1 MPTERTTYRKRIYG
15 KIKDR
20 KIVWVG
26 SRGCDA
32 IPLTD
37 FKNPIVSICYGS
49 PAQHEAITEYTYE
62 DMMHHRVNPYTYD
75 ASSDTSE
82 GVKELRRILI
92 KELEEPCCLIPYKP
106 MKFID
111 TAYFLHHKHTKL
123 LGLFSEFQHPFNHK
137 TWIETALHEN
147 GIQIIPWKY
156 LEITEASK
164 QKIFRAAM
172 ENPVMLRIHAASARS
187 GLVRIDSK
195 ESFEVAWNWLSQH
208 ETQLIAYSPY
218 FSGASSL
225 SASATVFS
233 DGRVALH
240 PLSLQC
246 IGVPELTP
254 HNAGY
259 SGNDFGMIHNLPDNT
274 VNQLEAMIRDVGQW
288 LASKGFMGA
297 FGIDALLH
305 DEQLYFIEANPRFL
319 GSSKMCACV
328 DRTLDRPD
336 VYMTHMA
343 AFLGLP
349 PPPQIPL
356 RELTTRQPQ
365 IGQMIFH
372 NTLPHLV
379 TVKKNLMEYEKLPF
393 GVTQTPKPSVSVAPG
408 GPISTLDW
416 NEPLLLANGS
426 LNETGKFIADTF
438 LQSITIYP
446 QGLSPELQKGIIK

>member
-37 FKNPIVSICYGS
+37 FKNPVVSICYGS
-49 PAQHEAITEYTYE
+49 PSQHEAITEYTYE
-62 DMMHHRVNPYTYD
+62 SMMQHRVNPYTFD
-75 ASSDTSE
+75 AASDTSE

-106 MKFID
+106 MAFID
-111 TAYFLHHKHTKL
+111 TAYFLHHNHTKL

-137 TWIETALHEN
+137 TWIETALHDS
-147 GIQIIPWKY
+147 GIRIIPWKY
-156 LEITEASK
+156 LEINEASK
-164 QKIFRAAM
+164 QEIFRAAM
-172 ENPVMLRIHAASARS
+172 ENPIMLRVHAASAAS

-195 ESFEVAWNWLSQH
+195 ESFEAAWAWLV
-208 ETQLIAYSPY
+208 EKAAPLIAYSPY

-254 HNAGY
+254 VNSGY
-259 SGNDFGMIHNLPDNT
+259 SGNDFGIIHDLP
-274 VNQLEAMIRDVGQW
+274 VHIINQLEAMIRDVGHW
-288 LASKGFMGA
+288 LASKGFIGA
-297 FGIDALLH
+297 FGIDALMH
-305 DEQLYFIEANPRFL
+305 EEQLYFIEANPRFL

-328 DRTLDRPD
+328 DQQLERPD

-343 AFLGLP
+343 AFLELP

-356 RELTTRQPQ
+356 RELTTQQPQ

-372 NTLPHLV
+372 NTYPHTV
-379 TVKKNLMEYEKLPF
+379 TIQRNNKQYKNLPF
-393 GVTQTPKPSVSVAPG
+393 GVTQTPDSSVSVAPG

-416 NEPLLLANGS
+416 NEPLLQPNGT
-426 LNETGKFIADTF
+426 LNETGKFIANTF
-438 LQSITIYP
+438 LESIAIYP
-446 QGLSPELQKGIIK
+446 QGLSPSRPKRIIK

>member
-1 MPTERTTYRKRIYG
+1 MPTERTTYRKRISG

-62 DMMHHRVNPYTYD
+62 SMMHHRVNPYTYD
-75 ASSDTSE
+75 ASADTSE
-82 GVKELRRILI
+82 GIKELRRILI
-92 KELEEPCCLIPYKP
+92 KELEEPSCLIPYKP
-106 MKFID
+106 MAFID
-111 TAYFLHHKHTKL
+111 TAYFLHHRHTML

-137 TWIETALHEN
+137 TWIETALHDK
-147 GIQIIPWKY
+147 GIRIIPWKY
-156 LEITEASK
+156 LEITEAAK
-164 QKIFRAAM
+164 QEIYRAAM
-172 ENPVMLRIHAASARS
+172 EKPVMLRIHAASARS
-187 GLVRIDSK
+187 GLVRVDSK
-195 ESFEVAWNWLSQH
+195 ESFETAWEWLQKH
-208 ETQLIAYSPY
+208 ETQLVAYSPY

-233 DGRVALH
+233 DGRVSLH

-254 HNAGY
+254 LNAGY
-259 SGNDFGMIHNLPDNT
+259 SGNDFGMIHDLPEHII
-274 VNQLEAMIRDVGQW
+274 NQLEAMIRDVGQW

-319 GSSKMCACV
+319 GSSKMCASV
-328 DRTLDRPD
+328 DKILDRPD

-356 RELTTRQPQ
+356 RELTTKQPQ
-365 IGQMIFH
+365 LGQMIFH
-372 NTLPHLV
+372 NTQPHLV
-379 TVKKNLMEYEKLPF
+379 TVQKNLTEYEKLPF
-393 GVTQTPKPSVSVAPG
+393 GVTQTPESSVSVAPG

-416 NEPLLLANGS
+416 TEPLLQTNGS

-446 QGLSPELQKGIIK
+446 QGLVPERPKRIIK